1 MKVELLFVTVLILI
15 VFYEGYL
22 KGPIQM
28 AYSYYKVIVGLFIC
42 AYLGY
47 AYYTSKAHF
56 AEALDFIRGVF
67 LPSAPSLMPAL
78 GIKKQRNVSQLLKKK
93 VAAKQKWACGH
104 CRKILDASYEVD
116 HIVALYKGG
125 TNDEDNLIA
134 LCRNCHGIKTVD
146 ERLA

>member
-67 LPSAPSLMPAL
+67 LPSSPSLIPAL

>member
-1 MKVELLFVTVLILI
+1 MKLQVLFVVVLILI

-28 AYSYYKVIVGLFIC
+28 AYSYYKVIVGLCIC
-42 AYLGY
+42 AYLAY
-47 AYYTSKAHF
+47 AYYTSTEHF
-56 AEALDFIRGVF
+56 AEALDFVRGTFV
-67 LPSAPSLMPAL
+67 PSAPSL
-78 GIKKQRNVSQLLKKK
+78 IKKNRSVSQLLKKK
-93 VAAKQKWACGH
+93 VAAKQQWACGH
-104 CRKILDASYEVD
+104 CKKILDASYEVD

-125 TNDEDNLIA
+125 TNDESNLIA

>member
-67 LPSAPSLMPAL
+67 LPSAPSLIPAL